1 MKTITLTPDA
11 SGMVDW
17 PTLSNDKNFVFS
29 IGSVNGLLLRHKAG
43 FRRVVDFV
51 K

>member
-17 PTLSNDKNFVFS
+17 PTLSNDKK
-29 IGSVNGLLLRHKAG
+29 SVVTIVRSMACIRAI
-43 FRRVVDFV
+43 RR
-51 K
+51 